1 MATKVYRVDGMTCQH
16 CVKAVSDELAQ
27 VPGIANFDVNLD
39 TKLVTIDGDALDDA
53 AIVAAIDEAG
63 YEALAVAEKD
73 RP

>member
-1 MATKVYRVDGMTCQH
+1 MSTKVFRVDGMTCQH

-39 TKLVTIDGDALDDA
+39 TKLVTIDGDALDDE

-63 YEALAVAEKD
+63 YEALVVAE
-73 RP
+73 

>member
-16 CVKAVSDELAQ
+16 CVKSVSDELAQ

-63 YEALAVAEKD
+63 YEALAVAE
-73 RP
+73 

>member
-16 CVKAVSDELAQ
+16 CVKSVSDELAQ
-27 VPGIANFDVNLD
+27 VPGIAKFDVNLD

-63 YEALAVAEKD
+63 YEALAVTE
-73 RP
+73 

>member
-63 YEALAVAEKD
+63 YEALAVAE
-73 RP
+73 

>member
-27 VPGIANFDVNLD
+27 VPGVAKFDVNLD
-39 TKLVTIDGDALDDA
+39 TKLVTVDGDSLDDG

-63 YEALAVAEKD
+63 YEALAVTE
-73 RP
+73 